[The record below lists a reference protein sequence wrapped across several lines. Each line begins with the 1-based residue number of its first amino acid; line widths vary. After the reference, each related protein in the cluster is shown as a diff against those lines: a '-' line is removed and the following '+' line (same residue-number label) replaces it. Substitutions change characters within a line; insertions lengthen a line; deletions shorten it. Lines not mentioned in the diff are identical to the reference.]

1 MNGWVEIFRT
11 GTHTDSRGRKMKWTE
26 RDLDR
31 IVSTYD
37 PKKREA
43 PIVVGH
49 PKSNAPA
56 WGWVARLRR
65 TGQVLEARFRQ
76 VAPAFLKAVRAGR
89 YKKRSISL
97 YPDKTLRHVGW
108 LGGVP
113 PAVEGMADVA
123 FKGKRKH
130 QTYEFQEVGMK
141 KNKKLK
147 RELKASRRQVKE
159 LETQVRSFSAHLSPS
174 ATKKRAKK
182 RVKKVKNLVK
192 DGKVT
197 PAMSERILAFAT
209 ALGVSR
215 EKIALAGSDAVTV
228 EEHFWDMLEGQPE
241 LSIFHVLDDAETITP
256 TPKKGGS
263 CRFWGWDLGV
273 YSEGPGRTG
282 QSFSSV
288 RREKWIC
295 ARSIFDFPR
304 SE

>member
-11 GTHTDSRGRKMKWTE
+11 GTHTDSRGRKMKWNE

-65 TGQVLEARFRQ
+65 RGQVLEARFRQ
-76 VAPAFLKAVRAGR
+76 VAPAFVRAVREGR
-89 YKKRSISL
+89 YKKRSVSL
-97 YPDKTLRHVGW
+97 YPDGTLRHVGW

-113 PAVEGMADVA
+113 PAVEGMADAV
-123 FKGKRKH
+123 FKGKKKH
-130 QTYEFQEVGMK
+130 QIYEFQEVGMK
-141 KNKKLK
+141 KNKKLN
-147 RELKASRRQVKE
+147 RELKAARAQAKE
-159 LETQVRSFSAHLSPS
+159 LQKQVRSFSAHLSPS

-182 RVKKVKNLVK
+182 RAKKVKNLVK

-197 PAMSERILAFAT
+197 PAMSEHILAFAT
-209 ALGVSR
+209 ALGVSQ
-215 EKIALAGSDAVTV
+215 EKITLAGSDAVTV

-241 LSIFHVLDDAETITP
+241 LSIFHVLDDAETV

-263 CRFWGWDLGV
+263 DAKIGDDIAGAKD
-273 YSEGPGRTG
+273 E
-282 QSFSSV
+282 
-288 RREKWIC
+288 
-295 ARSIFDFPR
+295 D
-304 SE
+304 

>member
-65 TGQVLEARFRQ
+65 KGQVLEARFRQ

-113 PAVEGMADVA
+113 PAVEGMKDVG
-123 FKGKRKH
+123 FGGRKGTI
-130 QTYEFQEVGMK
+130 TYEIGGQKMK
-141 KNKKLK
+141 KQEYEAEIEAQKQEYEAKLGK
-147 RELKASRRQVKE
+147 
-159 LETQVRSFSAHLSPS
+159 
-174 ATKKRAKK
+174 KKRALKK
-182 RVKKVKNLVK
+182 ARRHAAKVARRLGEFGGGNEKEQKKAAKARKARAAKLVKK
-192 DGKVT
+192 GKIPTSQSNFVIT
-197 PAMSERILAFAT
+197 QAT
-209 ALGVSR
+209 ALGR
-215 EKIALAGSDAVTV
+215 TPEKIALTKGGKKRTI
-228 EEHFWDMLEGQPE
+228 EEFFWRSLEGRDKM
-241 LSIFHVLDDAETITP
+241 SIFSHLALDMGDP
-256 TPKKGGS
+256 PSDGKDG
-263 CRFWGWDLGV
+263 DGV
-273 YSEGPGRTG
+273 AIAKLSGMY
-282 QSFSSV
+282 
-288 RREKWIC
+288 REK
-295 ARSIFDFPR
+295 
-304 SE
+304 EK